1 MKRYF
6 VNPKSL
12 KKKQV
17 MFSRKHDKVEA
28 RIKGEAI
35 NWQVIE

>member
-12 KKKQV
+12 KKRQV
-17 MFSRKHDKVEA
+17 SFSTRNDRVEA